1 MVEIVSWVMIFVVN
15 VVVIDAS
22 LTEIVTLLV
31 SDKDVTGVALGV
43 AGVVFAV
50 RVVVAVCV
58 VVAAGFPGAA
68 GVPGSAGVPS
78 AVGVP
83 GAAMISHGR

>member
-22 LTEIVTLLV
+22 LTEIVTFLV

-43 AGVVFAV
+43 V
-50 RVVVAVCV
+50 
-58 VVAAGFPGAA
+58 GAA
-68 GVPGSAGVPS
+68 GVVG
-78 AVGVP
+78 AVGKGKGLICCSCIQYP
-83 GAAMISHGR
+83 NA